1 MAVCKRAVRAH
12 CSLSVLS
19 IVSLAKQQ
27 PAERRAGPAAC
38 TTFTLMEWWNNVYD
52 CSDWQS
58 VLHFMLSMSKFCN
71 KRLLKMFLVKS
82 VGYLKEKLSEKS
94 LNHNEDKNYVL
105 NFVCWLLPCLRPW
118 SNYST
123 NLFVWGTEKIW
134 DIEICIYS
142 EIKSNVQ
149 DISLWNYYLS
159 IILLSNYIL
168 YQFRSFLSKTQKWFK
183 KIV

>member
-38 TTFTLMEWWNNVYD
+38 TTFTPMKWWNNLYECPV
-52 CSDWQS
+52 WQR

-71 KRLLKMFLVKS
+71 KRLLKIFLVES

-142 EIKSNVQ
+142 VIKSNVQ
-149 DISLWNYYLS
+149 DISLWYCCLS
-159 IILLSNYIL
+159 IILLVTTFCINL
-168 YQFRSFLSKTQKWFK
+168 EVFWVKRKNGLRRL
-183 KIV
+183 